1 MGEKGLERP
10 RRCRRD
16 DGQQVCARRYRAI
29 EYGSAET
36 CYRNNI
42 IIILH
47 RDFIFAVSDL
57 VRLTQPNRTE
67 YTVYNVCYGD
77 NVLILCY

>member
-16 DGQQVCARRYRAI
+16 DGQQVCARRCRAI

-42 IIILH
+42 NILH
-47 RDFIFAVSDL
+47 RDFIFTVSDL
-57 VRLTQPNRTE
+57 IRLA
-67 YTVYNVCYGD
+67 
-77 NVLILCY
+77 